1 MAELKCVVVTPEAT
15 VLDQDA
21 SFVVVPLEDGEIGIA
36 AGHSPLI
43 GRLGFGPL
51 RLSRDDQTAHYYVDG
66 GFVQVLDNV
75 VSVLTGR
82 AVPAADIDA
91 QVAQDQLEEAR
102 ERQAHSP
109 ELMEVRDRLVAQARA
124 QLRVARRARTL

>member
-15 VLDQDA
+15 VLDQAA

-51 RLSRDDQTAHYYVDG
+51 RLTRDHETAHYYVDG

-75 VSVLTGR
+75 VSVLTGS
-82 AVPAADIDA
+82 AVPAAEIDA
-91 QVAQDQLEEAR
+91 RVAQQALEEAR
-102 ERQAHSP
+102 ERPAHSP
-109 ELMEVRDRLVAQARA
+109 ELMELRDQLVAQARA
-124 QLRVARRARTL
+124 QLRVARRAQ